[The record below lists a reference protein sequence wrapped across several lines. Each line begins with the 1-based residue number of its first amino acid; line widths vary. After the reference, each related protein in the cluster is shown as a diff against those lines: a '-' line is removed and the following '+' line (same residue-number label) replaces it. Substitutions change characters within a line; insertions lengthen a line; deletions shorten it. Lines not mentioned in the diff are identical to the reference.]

1 MPARQHSRPRNNDQ
15 IPIGP
20 ADRLSG
26 LSRTDF
32 LPWRFS
38 DAGRRDVW
46 TAVMPASEKPAQQR
60 KSDALTCA
68 LGGTADAR

>member
-46 TAVMPASEKPAQQR
+46 TAVMPASEKPAQ
-60 KSDALTCA
+60 KLTNPV
-68 LGGTADAR
+68 LTPISENRS